1 MWHQAIWRILLYCVF
16 ISLFKECKNNACLQ
30 LLCWSYTSS
39 MQNFA
44 LSLKK
49 GKDEYYVLL
58 CIMHIC
64 NESVLLHVFT
74 WNALLFIVLS
84 QKCFCISLSL
94 VLEHLVCVCFVSFII
109 HAFHFRRWYFFICCI
124 FCGICWSRSQ

>member
-1 MWHQAIWRILLYCVF
+1 
-16 ISLFKECKNNACLQ
+16 
-30 LLCWSYTSS
+30 

-58 CIMHIC
+58 CIMRIC

-74 WNALLFIVLS
+74 WNTLLFIVLS

-109 HAFHFRRWYFFICCI
+109 HAFHFRR
-124 FCGICWSRSQ
+124 